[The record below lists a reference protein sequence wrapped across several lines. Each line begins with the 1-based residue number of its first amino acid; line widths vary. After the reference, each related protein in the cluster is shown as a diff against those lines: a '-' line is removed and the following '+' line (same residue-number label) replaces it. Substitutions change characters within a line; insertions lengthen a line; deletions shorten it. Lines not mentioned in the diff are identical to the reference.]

1 MTVVQLTW
9 KWRGCWAGVRCI
21 SLLHMSVFCICQLAS
36 TWRSGSTFLAE
47 ILTSSQPSFYHYE
60 PLLQFNVTQV
70 RGSDTP
76 ARKHSAYRIVN
87 KLFDCDFYDLGM
99 IYHISTP
106 PLVRSVKTVLRL
118 PPFSRHIY
126 QNGSP
131 EARTVC
137 PQHSVV
143 AVLFKGQGSCLL
155 QARLLEQV
163 LPSISCTSYEDCEA
177 EGWPDKEPARKNQ
190 VLFHTTSVYLVFV
203 RVSEI
208 HKMLNLNSW
217 FYFFRAR

>member
-21 SLLHMSVFCICQLAS
+21 SLLHMIVFCICQLAS

-76 ARKHSAYRIVN
+76 ARKHSAHRIIN

-99 IYHISTP
+99 SYWYSCIQMTHFSQQSNPLSEVLTVLKVASIFQTHISKRLAWGQNCVLLWQFCSKGKVP
-106 PLVRSVKTVLRL
+106 VCYRADFLSKFCRAFPVQVMKTVRLRVDL
-118 PPFSRHIY
+118 TR
-126 QNGSP
+126 N
-131 EARTVC
+131 
-137 PQHSVV
+137 
-143 AVLFKGQGSCLL
+143 
-155 QARLLEQV
+155 LLER
-163 LPSISCTSYEDCEA
+163 T
-177 EGWPDKEPARKNQ
+177 R
-190 VLFHTTSVYLVFV
+190 
-203 RVSEI
+203 
-208 HKMLNLNSW
+208 
-217 FYFFRAR
+217 YFMT